1 MCLGVVFSGYT
12 LPGVTW
18 NSKICV
24 LRFFFFSIKFDDT
37 SSNIFSAPISLLLEV
52 QLNVRLLDIVSHM
65 ALRLCSFI
73 FNYFFTLYFRLNGY
87 YWSTLKF
94 TDISSIE
101 PKLLWNHL
109 VNFSF
114 QMLYFW
120 VLEFQFGCF
129 LNFHFF
135 TQIPICLLIMFLW
148 VYI

>member
-37 SSNIFSAPISLLLEV
+37 SSNIFSAPISLLLEF

-87 YWSTLKF
+87 YWSTLKV